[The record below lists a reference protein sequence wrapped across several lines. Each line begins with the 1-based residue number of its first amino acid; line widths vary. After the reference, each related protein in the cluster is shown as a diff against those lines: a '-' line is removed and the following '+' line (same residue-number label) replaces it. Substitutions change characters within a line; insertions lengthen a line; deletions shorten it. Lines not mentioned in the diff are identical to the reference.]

1 MVNQVCSC
9 LSRLIRGI
17 RDPAQ
22 SQFLQNQ
29 ILVSCVQLGQTLLK
43 GSTNLQ
49 RLQWQISKSIIS
61 VLSTIEKKWDP
72 YQLDYPIDSNLKNY
86 VNVWFHL
93 VTVGSG
99 GAIDGQIK
107 SLSTEPWSESAE
119 NSLTLFA
126 SKSPLLYQ
134 YITDMETDIELS
146 SLFTSAE
153 PSANEESLKTALIK
167 RLGESHAEEIK
178 ALTHT
183 SALYLFTVYEV
194 ESRRTKQLRTL
205 KGIFSYF
212 KAFTDT
218 THPLYPVLL
227 VILETIFHEFVQL
240 LDGEDRSEMTEA
252 ILEDHME
259 FLIIML
265 CHRFEVLQ
273 DISLRYICLL
283 LEHYSFL
290 KTNARCLNVLLK
302 CLLTMKINLKPLNE
316 APVMLKESEMLMLKN
331 DTRLHYQLDLPL
343 SSEKLTNVYK
353 KAMSVFSTWMDKGD
367 SQFEEEV
374 LINLQKSE
382 RGILADL

>member
-1 MVNQVCSC
+1 M
-9 LSRLIRGI
+9 
-17 RDPAQ
+17 
-22 SQFLQNQ
+22 
-29 ILVSCVQLGQTLLK
+29 
-43 GSTNLQ
+43 
-49 RLQWQISKSIIS
+49 
-61 VLSTIEKKWDP
+61 
-72 YQLDYPIDSNLKNY
+72 
-86 VNVWFHL
+86 
-93 VTVGSG
+93 
-99 GAIDGQIK
+99 
-107 SLSTEPWSESAE
+107 
-119 NSLTLFA
+119 
-126 SKSPLLYQ
+126 LYQ

-146 SLFTSAE
+146 SLFASAE
-153 PSANEESLKTALIK
+153 PSANEESLKTALLK

-194 ESRRTKQLRTL
+194 ESRRTRQLRTL

-227 VILETIFHEFVQL
+227 VILETIFNEFVQL
-240 LDGEDRSEMTEA
+240 LDGEDQSEMTEA

-259 FLIIML
+259 FLIITL

-283 LEHYSFL
+283 LEHYSYL

-316 APVMLKESEMLMLKN
+316 APVTLKESEMLMLKN

-343 SSEKLTNVYK
+343 SSDKLTNVYK

-374 LINLQKSE
+374 LINLQK
-382 RGILADL
+382 